1 MATGRLW
8 EALTDPVSCLYSEGM
23 ERGTKGCMFEENT
36 GDTEA
41 GTPHAF
47 NRGVLLRSIYYSR
60 PVGICS
66 EDKKSRKW

>member
-8 EALTDPVSCLYSEGM
+8 EAVTNPVGCLDSEGM
-23 ERGTKGCMFEENT
+23 ERGTKGGMFEEDT

-47 NRGVLLRSIYYSR
+47 YRGVLLRSIDYSR
-60 PVGICS
+60 PVAHLFGG
-66 EDKKSRKW
+66 